1 MGKID
6 GQILGPV
13 IEQTPEGSFEGA
25 STEDVEEDQQNEND
39 EDIAEN
45 EDSDNVAAP
54 SFLKRISS
62 WITPTNDIK
71 A

>member
-13 IEQTPEGSFEGA
+13 IEQTPEGFFEGA